1 MNKNK
6 YYFILLFL
14 LFIPFVVNAQSIEMT
29 GTEVNVRSGPGTKY
43 TAIGQT
49 GELGET
55 YTLKTA
61 DLIKDEGGCGSGY
74 WFNVDYKGSNGYIC
88 STYAIIKVDQPI
100 VITDEARTQCEAE
113 LKNAGFPVS
122 YWTSLC
128 TLKVQHPNWTFQS
141 VYTGYDFASAVAK
154 EQCRGSIKTTRTEF
168 QDNTCGKTYDSG
180 YTGASQTANA
190 YYMNPLNFLNE
201 KDIFMFESAYIN
213 ESVKPYYSQLASKIS
228 NSTLVNRIPDLP
240 NYIANASP
248 QSNASATFL
257 AARIRVEL
265 GSGLLSSGNY
275 AGQLQSA
282 LSGNYTSR
290 YGYYYSASTG
300 WSKDAT
306 GRQSVNNY
314 YNFYNIGASD
324 GDGITQKA
332 LAYAVKQGW
341 GGAQYDMA
349 TARQLAVTGGAGWTY
364 RNYINAGQQ
373 TMYFNKWNFNPE
385 TQNHNHSIAS
395 HQYMT
400 NVQAPLTEG
409 NTLYNAYKSLN
420 LLNLPF
426 VFVIPVYANLNADI
440 QNTPGG
446 ATGDTNNDNTNLAPA
461 TMVVSSGYV
470 LNGSYINNI
479 TKNTSIDDL
488 VGRISSQGGTVEV
501 YSNNNRLFDGLVC
514 TGMTIR
520 VISSTGES
528 TYTAIVKGDPS
539 GDGKVNALD
548 LLQMQ
553 KSIIGEK
560 NLPGVNYSAA
570 DVSGDGKVNALDL
583 LQVQKN
589 ILGLKDL

>member
-1 MNKNK
+1 MYKNK
-6 YYFILLFL
+6 LLYILLFL
-14 LFIPFVVNAQSIEMT
+14 LCIPFIVNAQSIEMT

-43 TAIGQT
+43 GAIGQT
-49 GELGET
+49 GGLGET
-55 YTLKTA
+55 YTLKQS
-61 DLIKDEGGCGSGY
+61 DLVKDEGGCNSGY
-74 WFNVDYKGSNGYIC
+74 WFNIDFQGNNGYIC
-88 STYAIIKVDQPI
+88 STFAVIKTEQTV
-100 VITDEARTQCEAE
+100 VITEEAKTQCEAE

-128 TLKVQHPNWTFQS
+128 TLKVQHPNWTFTA
-141 VYTGYDFASAVAK
+141 VYTGYDFASAVAL
-154 EQCRGSIKTTRTEF
+154 EQCRGSISKSSKAEY
-168 QDNTCGKTYDSG
+168 QDGTCGKTYDSG

-201 KDIFMFESAYIN
+201 KHIFMFESAYIN
-213 ESVKPYYSQLASKIS
+213 ESVKPYYAQLARQIS
-228 NSTLVNRIPDLP
+228 NNTLVSHIPDLP

-248 QSNASATFL
+248 ASNASATFL

-265 GSGLLSSGNY
+265 GSGLLSSGTY
-275 AGQLQSA
+275 KGQLQSA

-290 YGYYYSASTG
+290 YGYYYTG
-300 WSKDAT
+300 SGFSKT
-306 GRQSVNNY
+306 SGTSVNNY

-332 LAYAVKQGW
+332 LAYAFKQGW
-341 GGAQYDMA
+341 GGPNYSQAD
-349 TARQLAVTGGAGWTY
+349 ARQVAVTGGAQWTY
-364 RNYINAGQQ
+364 RNYVNAGQQ

-385 TQNHNHSIAS
+385 TKKHNHSIAS

-400 NVQAPLTEG
+400 NVQAPVTEG
-409 NTLYNAYKSLN
+409 TTLYNAYSKLN

-426 VFVIPVYANLNADI
+426 NFVIPVYANLNADI
-440 QNTPGG
+440 QNSPGG
-446 ATGDTNNDNTNLAPA
+446 ATGDTTNANTNLAPS
-461 TMVVSSGYV
+461 TMVVSSGYG
-470 LNGSYINNI
+470 LNGSYINNVG
-479 TKNTSIDDL
+479 KNTSLDDF

-501 YSNNNRLFDGLVC
+501 YSNNNRIYDGLIG
-514 TGMTIR
+514 TGMTVR

-528 TYTAIVKGDPS
+528 TFTAIVKGDPS

-548 LLQMQ
+548 LLQIQ

-560 NLPGVNYSAA
+560 SLGNANTAAA

-589 ILGLKDL
+589 ILGLKEL